1 MDSEVVFQIA
11 TFSECFLAVW
21 ESADQNLVETI
32 RVLVTDLLYHEV
44 LTVFITEAVVRV
56 RGLLDAFVDR
66 KFRLGRSLHSFGS
79 LTKRC

>member
-44 LTVFITEAVVRV
+44 LTVFIT
-56 RGLLDAFVDR
+56 
-66 KFRLGRSLHSFGS
+66 
-79 LTKRC
+79 